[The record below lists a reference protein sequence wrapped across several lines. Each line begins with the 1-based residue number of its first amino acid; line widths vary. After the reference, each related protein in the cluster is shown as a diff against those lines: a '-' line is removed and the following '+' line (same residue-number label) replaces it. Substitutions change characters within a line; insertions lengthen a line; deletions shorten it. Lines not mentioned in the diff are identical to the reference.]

1 MNLQC
6 MNVSVHQVAKGS
18 INHAMALNPATV
30 QKCVGD
36 NGDVKMPTPVL
47 RAGVPGMQMSLIF
60 DKQVRWFECA
70 VQERLN
76 LSYPFTFHGSTQL
89 NGLTVTLR

>member
-70 VQERLN
+70 VQ
-76 LSYPFTFHGSTQL
+76 
-89 NGLTVTLR
+89 

>member
-6 MNVSVHQVAKGS
+6 MNVSVHQVAKGG

-30 QKCVGD
+30 QKRVGD
-36 NGDVKMPTPVL
+36 NSDVKMPTPVL
-47 RAGVPGMQMSLIF
+47 RPGVPGMQMSLIF

-76 LSYPFTFHGSTQL
+76 LFYPFTFHGSTQL